1 MNKYVDIKEACLLV
15 GKSANTIRRL
25 ALELKANGSENV
37 QIELMK
43 NGAQKLLIKQSFLLT
58 HFKVT
63 KNKNLVGKEQKETGS
78 GMVDF
83 LKSQLEIKDRQ
94 IEQLTQLLALE
105 KQEKQNLIEAPKK
118 RKFLFW
124 RNK

>member
-1 MNKYVDIKEACLLV
+1 MDKYIDIKQASELV

-25 ALELKANGSENV
+25 ALELKGNGSENV
-37 QIELMK
+37 QVELMK
-43 NGAQKLLIKQSFLLT
+43 NGTQKLLIKKSFLLT
-58 HFKVT
+58 HFQVT
-63 KNKNLVGKEQKETGS
+63 KNKKLVGKEHKETDS
-78 GMVDF
+78 GIVDF
-83 LKSQLEIKDRQ
+83 LKNQIEIKDRQ

-124 RNK
+124 R

>member
-1 MNKYVDIKEACLLV
+1 MDKYIDIKQASELV
-15 GKSANTIRRL
+15 SKSANTIRRL
-25 ALELKANGSENV
+25 ALELKGNGSENV
-37 QIELMK
+37 QVELMK
-43 NGAQKLLIKQSFLLT
+43 NGTQKLLIK
-58 HFKVT
+58 
-63 KNKNLVGKEQKETGS
+63 NKKLVGKEHKETDS

-83 LKSQLEIKDRQ
+83 LKNQIEIKDRQ

-124 RNK
+124 R

>member
-1 MNKYVDIKEACLLV
+1 MDKYIDIKQASELV
-15 GKSANTIRRL
+15 SKSANTIRRL
-25 ALELKANGSENV
+25 ALELKGNGSENV
-37 QIELMK
+37 QVELMK
-43 NGAQKLLIKQSFLLT
+43 NGTQKLLIKKSFLLT
-58 HFKVT
+58 HFQVT
-63 KNKNLVGKEQKETGS
+63 KNKKLVGKVHKETDS

-83 LKSQLEIKDRQ
+83 LKNQIEIKDRQ

-124 RNK
+124 R

>member
-1 MNKYVDIKEACLLV
+1 MDKYLDIKQACSLV

-25 ALELKANGSENV
+25 ALELKGKGSENV
-37 QIELMK
+37 QVELMK
-43 NGAQKLLIKQSFLLT
+43 NGVQKLLIKKSFLLT
-58 HFKVT
+58 HFQVT
-63 KNKNLVGKEQKETGS
+63 KNKKLVGKENNVSDS

-83 LKSQLEIKDRQ
+83 LKNQIEIKDRQ

-124 RNK
+124 R